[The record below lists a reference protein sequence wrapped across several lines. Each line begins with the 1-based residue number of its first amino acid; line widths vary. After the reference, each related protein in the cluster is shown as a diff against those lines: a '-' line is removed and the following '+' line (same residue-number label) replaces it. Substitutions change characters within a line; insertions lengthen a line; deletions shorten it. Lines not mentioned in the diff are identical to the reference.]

1 MMLMALGPFR
11 FSLDMAA
18 LESLNDTERA
28 RIEQMQRA
36 QTMPSPQFLGPGDRT
51 VSIRAL
57 IFKEVLAPAGP
68 LQVDLMR
75 IAIREGTRLPLISQA
90 GGVYGFF
97 MIEELAVE
105 KTHVLPNGT
114 FQKMEVNLRLVRAPR
129 GVSVGGFQLF

>member
-11 FSLDMAA
+11 FSLALAA
-18 LESLNDTERA
+18 LESLHDTERA

-36 QTMPSPQFLGPGDRT
+36 QAMPTPQFLGPGDRT
-51 VSIRAL
+51 IGIRAL

-90 GGVYGFF
+90 GGFYGFF
-97 MIEELAVE
+97 MIEELVVE

-114 FQKMEVNLRLVRAPR
+114 FQKMEVNLRLIRAPR
-129 GVSVGGFQLF
+129 GVEFAGVQLF